1 MVRTKKVGNKL
12 AVKGIDTGRA
22 LFGVVAIPVFFVLY
36 LLTFILMER
45 NQQVGEYIELSLI
58 VVLLLMVVAFILSL
72 HSYRKSAGLIF
83 LFNKSNGIVEAFRH
97 KGLVS
102 KYSLGRNVKLK
113 LQRAQGIVWT
123 IGGGSER
130 LLTYHAVL
138 NGSKGEVWIGASAF
152 TQRGLLKK
160 VKVISD
166 YYNAQHEVSEDI
178 LNTYEASVKYKQLR
192 NT

>member
-1 MVRTKKVGNKL
+1 L

-36 LLTFILMER
+36 LLTFVLIEQ
-45 NQQVGEYIELSLI
+45 NQLVGDNIEFSLI
-58 VVLLLMVVAFILSL
+58 VVLLLMVVAFFLSL
-72 HSYRKSAGLIF
+72 HSYRRSAGLIF
-83 LFNKSNGIVEAFRH
+83 LFNKSNGIVEVFRH

-113 LQRAQGIVWT
+113 LQRAQGIVRR
-123 IGGGSER
+123 IDGGSER

-138 NGSKGEVWIGASAF
+138 IGSKGEVWIGASAF

-160 VKVISD
+160 VRVICD
-166 YYNAQHEVSEDI
+166 YFDAEHEVSKDI
-178 LNTYEASVKYKQLR
+178 LNSYESSIKYQQLR
-192 NT
+192 NK